1 MNQLRTIK
9 APIRQVGIFTIRDD
23 GEDLPKQA
31 PALIPPGAVKRVVRA
46 RGEEQQI
53 PQVEIYIDDQ
63 GLAGQEEAPE
73 RLVSKAMR
81 EAKRRV
87 GSRKEVAEIEKALL
101 EKKVEKEITKEQVVE
116 EVDKGVIKKKIKRK
130 EETAIVPFAGETEE
144 MKLKKAEL
152 KTQKAELK
160 AQKAKSK
167 AIKAQAETLQEA
179 IRSQTYLQ
187 FANAR
192 AKDLQKEKGIS
203 FKDAKK
209 EATDEY
215 NMYKPSKVAGYI
227 TEAGESAE
235 ERKKKAKK
243 PTITKFES
251 EIEVSASSK
260 SKKGEVSA
268 SSKPKKVEVKPEE
281 LVSRTKEEAK
291 ERRKG
296 KEDKVATQR
305 QKGKEDKVATQRQI
319 IDFIKDMDDD
329 VLEEEYR
336 KIHPR
341 KALPS
346 RLKMENVLIKKA
358 GGRIRGGK
366 YVYGT
371 SEESI

>member
-63 GLAGQEEAPE
+63 GLAGQEEASE

-152 KTQKAELK
+152 KTE
-160 AQKAKSK
+160 KAKAK
-167 AIKAQAETLQEA
+167 ARKAQAETLQEM

-215 NMYKPSKVAGYI
+215 NMYKSSKVSGYI
-227 TEAGESAE
+227 TEAGEKSSSGKS
-235 ERKKKAKK
+235 KKKATLKVED
-243 PTITKFES
+243 FVS
-251 EIEVSASSK
+251 EGNVSVASSK
-260 SKKGEVSA
+260 KSAKKEE
-268 SSKPKKVEVKPEE
+268 PKLPGKKAEPKEEVK

-296 KEDKVATQR
+296 KEDKM
-305 QKGKEDKVATQRQI
+305 ATQRQI
-319 IDFIKDMDDD
+319 IDFVKDMDDD
-329 VLEEEYR
+329 ILEEEYR

-358 GGRIRGGK
+358 GGRIKGGK

-371 SEESI
+371 SEESS

>member
-1 MNQLRTIK
+1 MSALRTIK

-23 GEDLPKQA
+23 GDELPKQA
-31 PALIPPGAVKRVVRA
+31 PAIVSPGAVKRVVRA

-81 EAKRRV
+81 EARKRV

-101 EKKVEKEITKEQVVE
+101 QKKVEKEITKEEVVE
-116 EVDKGVIKKKIKRK
+116 EVDKGVVKKKIKRK

-152 KTQKAELK
+152 KTE
-160 AQKAKSK
+160 KAKAK
-167 AIKAQAETLQEA
+167 ARKAQAETLQEM

-187 FANAR
+187 FANTR

-215 NMYKPSKVAGYI
+215 NTYKASKVSGYI
-227 TEAGESAE
+227 TEAGEKSSSGKS
-235 ERKKKAKK
+235 KKKAKK

-260 SKKGEVSA
+260 KSEKKE
-268 SSKPKKVEVKPEE
+268 PKLPGKKAEPKEEVK

-291 ERRKG
+291 ERRKR
-296 KEDKVATQR
+296 KEDKI
-305 QKGKEDKVATQRQI
+305 ATQRQI
-319 IDFIKDMDDD
+319 VDFIQDMDDD

-346 RLKMENVLIKKA
+346 RLKMENVLIKNA
-358 GGRIRGGK
+358 GGRIKGGK

-371 SEESI
+371 SEESS